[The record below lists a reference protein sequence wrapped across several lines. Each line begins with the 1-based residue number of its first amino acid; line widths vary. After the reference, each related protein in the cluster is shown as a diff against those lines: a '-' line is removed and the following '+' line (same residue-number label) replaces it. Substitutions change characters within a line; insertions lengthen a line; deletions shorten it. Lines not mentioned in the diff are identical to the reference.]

1 MMKTTTHFLFTL
13 LLTFLVGN
21 TTAWGQI
28 FIPSDAP
35 SNGEWAENTHWYYI
49 QCMDGNGW
57 MSISNKDDKGLTLT
71 TTTRSNTDEEKWC
84 LVGDATNG
92 YRFYNKASGTNKVL
106 GLTNSSNDTY
116 GDSRASMIE
125 YTDGTTTSSI
135 ADNKVGFNFICTN
148 SSYDATNCNAFK
160 LSGISG
166 DYQRYLNKRGNY
178 LSYWN
183 HNNVSQGT
191 NKGSSFKFVGADDFE
206 EALLGAHKVSS
217 LDRSAMTNL
226 YMYTEDYY
234 DKVSAAFQT
243 YKNKTAVSLGETKT
257 TEAISELQPT
267 IQYNLP
273 QGGEKVMI
281 GNLQHTS
288 LYVFAKENDRDNE
301 SGGHL
306 GSNSTRD
313 SYRYL
318 FTLIKGS
325 NGKFKF
331 YSDYYG
337 KYVGAVPTKNDHEY
351 QLTDEAN
358 AGEYTLALSSTLG
371 YCNIYDA
378 DCTYKSGATT
388 VNAWHMVNWNNNP
401 AGNGVVRWESAATAS
416 CFKLITDISTY
427 TDAWDAA
434 IIQKASNPLNA
445 IGYVNVTDDLTAALN
460 AFKSASTNEKGIKYK
475 ALEEAIA
482 ATPTILPET
491 DKYYTIKCVR
501 GSANGNYL
509 SENYGDTKKENSET
523 NEDTGNN
530 AFTHGT
536 LATNIVPAL
545 WQFEQLTADGK
556 TDRYYIKGSNSKNY
570 LSNTNGTQTWM
581 RIVPESGTRGEFIF
595 NTSSSKVNVA
605 NAVALVDKSNSSAD
619 GYVSCRNEDLHVVAW
634 DGGNDG
640 SSNNFLIQE
649 VTEIPVTI
657 SAAGYATLNL
667 PMAVNI
673 PEGVKAYT
681 GTESEGEIK
690 LTEITSGIIPAE
702 TPVIL
707 EGTGSETPYKFTIAY
722 GNTDAAL
729 TTALKG
735 TLTPTTIADDAT
747 AYILKN
753 GGQGIGLYKVT
764 STTDREIKA
773 NKAYYGSTTGS
784 EAAPVLLFNF
794 GQTTGIHSSTNAT
807 STAASETNVYFDLQ
821 GRRIPC
827 PAHGIF
833 VKASGEKV
841 FIK

>member
-1 MMKTTTHFLFTL
+1 MMKTITHFLFTL
-13 LLTFLVGN
+13 LLTFLAGS
-21 TTAWGQI
+21 TAWGQV

-35 SNGEWAENTHWYYI
+35 TNGEWAENTHWYYI
-49 QCMDGNGW
+49 QNMDGNGW
-57 MSISNKDDKGLTLT
+57 MSISNKDDNGLTLT

-92 YRFYNKASGTNKVL
+92 YRFYNKASGTSKVL
-106 GLTNSSNDTY
+106 GLTNSSNNTY
-116 GDSRASMIE
+116 GASRASMIE

-135 ADNKVGFNFICTN
+135 ADNEVGFNFICTS

-160 LSGISG
+160 LSGVSG
-166 DYQRYLNKRGNY
+166 DYQRYLNKRDNY

-183 HNNVSQGT
+183 HNNTSQGT
-191 NKGSSFKFVGADDFE
+191 DKGSSFKFVGADDFE
-206 EALLGAHKVSS
+206 EALLAAHKIST
-217 LDRSAMTNL
+217 LDKSAATTGL
-226 YMYTEDYY
+226 FTYTEDYY
-234 DKVSAAFQT
+234 DKVATAFQT
-243 YKNKTAVSLGETKT
+243 YQNKTAASLGDSKT

-267 IQYNLP
+267 VQYNLP
-273 QGGEKVMI
+273 QGGEKVII

-288 LYVFAKENDRDNE
+288 LYVFAKETNRNNV
-301 SGGHL
+301 GGGYL
-306 GSNSTRD
+306 GSNSAKD
-313 SYRYL
+313 GYRFL

-325 NGKFKF
+325 NGKFKI

-337 KYVGAVPTKNDHEY
+337 KYVGAVPTRNDLEY
-351 QLTDEAN
+351 QLVDEAN
-358 AGEYTLALSSTLG
+358 AKEYTLALSSTIG
-371 YCNIYDA
+371 YGNIYDA
-378 DCTYKSGATT
+378 DCTNKSGSTT

-401 AGNGVVRWESAATAS
+401 EGNGVVRWESAASAS
-416 CFKLITDISTY
+416 CFKFITDISTY

-434 IIQKASNPLNA
+434 IIKKASNSLNG
-445 IGYVNVTDDLTAALN
+445 IGYIKVTDELTAALN
-460 AFKSASTNEKGIKYK
+460 AFKNASTDEKGIKYK

-482 ATPTILPET
+482 ATATMLPET
-491 DKYYTIKCVR
+491 GKYYTIKCVR
-501 GSANGNYL
+501 GPANGKYL
-509 SENYGDTKKENSET
+509 SENYGDTQKENSET
-523 NEDTGNN
+523 SEDTGNN
-530 AFTHGT
+530 ALSHGT
-536 LATNIVPAL
+536 LAANIVPAL

-570 LSNTNGTQTWM
+570 LSNTNGTQTWI
-581 RIVPESGTRGEFIF
+581 RIVPESGTRGEYTISTAS
-595 NTSSSKVNVA
+595 NKVDTEC
-605 NAVALVDKSNSSAD
+605 AVALVDKSNSSAD
-619 GYVSCRNEDLHVVAW
+619 GYISCRNEDNHVVAW

-649 VTEIPVTI
+649 VTEIPITI
-657 SAAGYATLNL
+657 SAAGYATVNL

-681 GTESEGEIK
+681 GTEVNQEIM
-690 LTEITSGIIPAE
+690 LTEITSGVIPAE

-707 EGTGSETPYKFTIAY
+707 EGTGSDTPYKFTIAY
-722 GNTDAAL
+722 GNTDASL

-735 TLTPTTIADDAT
+735 TLTPTTIATDAT
-747 AYILKN
+747 AYVLKN

-794 GQTTGIHSSTNAT
+794 GQTTSIHSAT
-807 STAASETNVYFDLQ
+807 TASSAAESYTDAYFDLQ

-833 VKASGEKV
+833 VKANGEKV

>member
-1 MMKTTTHFLFTL
+1 MKRSTHFLITL
-13 LLTFLVGN
+13 LLTFFVGAAA
-21 TTAWGQI
+21 AWAQV

-35 SNGEWAENTHWYYI
+35 TNGEWAANTHWYYI
-49 QCMDGNGW
+49 QNMDGNGW
-57 MSISNKDDKGLTLT
+57 LSISNKDDNGLTLT

-92 YRFYNKASGTNKVL
+92 YRFYNKASGTTKVL
-106 GLTNSSNDTY
+106 GLTNSSNNTY
-116 GDSRASMIE
+116 GASRASMIE

-135 ADNKVGFNFICTN
+135 ADNEVGFNFICTS

-160 LSGISG
+160 LSGIS
-166 DYQRYLNKRGNY
+166 DNFQRYLNNRDGY

-183 HNNVSQGT
+183 HNNVTQGT
-191 NKGSSFKFVGADDFE
+191 HKGSSFNFVGVDDFE
-206 EALLGAHKVSS
+206 EALLAAKKNIKESGLFK
-217 LDRSAMTNL
+217 
-226 YMYTEDYY
+226 YTESSINN
-234 DKVSAAFQT
+234 VSEAIEK
-243 YKNKTAVSLGETKT
+243 YKGKTSASLGEEATAQAI
-257 TEAISELQPT
+257 TELKAFVIRT
-267 IQYNLP
+267 P
-273 QGGEKVMI
+273 QGGEKVI
-281 GNLQHTS
+281 LGNQQHS
-288 LYVFAKENDRDNE
+288 LYVFAKETNRNNVG
-301 SGGHL
+301 GGHL
-306 GSNSTRD
+306 GASAALD
-313 SYRYL
+313 SYRFL
-318 FTLIKGS
+318 FTLKKNSDGT
-325 NGKFKF
+325 FKV

-337 KYVGAVPTKNDHEY
+337 KYVGAVPTTNNLSFP
-351 QLTDEAN
+351 LTDEAN
-358 AGEYTLALSSTLG
+358 AGNFTISYSGTLG

-378 DCTYKSGATT
+378 NCTYKSGSTT
-388 VNAWHMVNWNNNP
+388 VNAWHMANWNNSP
-401 AGNGVVRWESAATAS
+401 VGNGVVRWETSAQAS

-427 TDAWDAA
+427 TDDWDAA
-434 IIQKASNPLNA
+434 IIKKSENPSNG
-445 IGYVNVTDDLTAALN
+445 IGYIKVTDNLTTALTAFKN
-460 AFKSASTNEKGIKYK
+460 ASADEKAAKYK

-482 ATPTILPET
+482 ATTTMLPEIG
-491 DKYYTIKCVR
+491 KYYTIKCVR
-501 GSANGNYL
+501 GPANGNYL
-509 SENYGDTKKENSET
+509 SESYGDTQKENSET

-530 AFTHGT
+530 ALAHGT
-536 LATNIVPAL
+536 LAANIVPAL
-545 WQFEQLTADGK
+545 WQFEQLTAEGK

-605 NAVALVDKSNSSAD
+605 SAVALVDKSNSSAD
-619 GYVSCRNEDLHVVAW
+619 GYVSCRNEDNHVVAW

-681 GTESEGEIK
+681 GTESESEIK
-690 LTEITSGIIPAE
+690 LTEITSGIIPAQ

-707 EGTGSETPYKFTIAY
+707 EGAGSETPYKFTIAY
-722 GNTDAAL
+722 DNTDAAL

-747 AYILKN
+747 AYVLKN

-794 GQTTGIHSSTNAT
+794 GQTTGIHSAT
-807 STAASETNVYFDLQ
+807 TAASTADNEANAYFDLQ
-821 GRRIPC
+821 GRRVPC

-833 VKASGEKV
+833 VKANGEKV